1 MKEYAIKMNKVHKPL
16 YFYLMLLFSTTIIG
30 ALLLY
35 LPFTGKKPI
44 SFLDALFIA
53 SSAFT
58 VTGLSPV
65 DIGSQFNILGEI
77 VILLLIQIGGLGIV
91 TVTLL
96 TLVFLNRKI
105 SMKNRFLIMVT
116 WNIDEPG
123 GVIKLIKH
131 LAIYSLVTELIGMIC
146 LCLSFIP
153 KFGIGKGL
161 FLSLFT
167 SVSAFNNAGFALF
180 KNNLIDYSN
189 DPIVIITISILIIF
203 GGIGHFVV
211 IDFINCKKLSKLSL
225 HSKLVLTTT
234 SILIIIGAITFFLLE
249 QFNTMQNMGLVE
261 KIGNSFFQSITT
273 RTAGFNSID
282 IASINKS
289 TALMLM
295 LLMFIGG
302 APLSAAGGIKITTFA
317 VAFIFVLNYIRKE
330 NNVSVFNKEIS
341 DKYIKLSIVT
351 INISFLFISIITFIL
366 SIINP
371 NISLIKLLFEVVSAF
386 GTVGLS
392 MNLTTEYHGIT
403 KIIIIFVMLCG
414 KVGLLTLLR
423 TFIPPKS
430 PKNYRYTKGQ
440 IYL

>member
-1 MKEYAIKMNKVHKPL
+1 MNKVHKPL
-16 YFYLMLLFSTTIIG
+16 YFYLMLFFSTTIIG
-30 ALLLY
+30 ALLLH

-77 VILLLIQIGGLGIV
+77 IILLLIQIGGLGIV

-180 KNNLIDYSN
+180 KNNLIDFSN
-189 DPIVIITISILIIF
+189 DPIVIIIISILIVF

-249 QFNTMQNMGLVE
+249 QFNTMQHMGLVE
-261 KIGNSFFQSITT
+261 KIGNSFFQSVTT

-330 NNVSVFNKEIS
+330 NNVFVFNKEIS
-341 DKYIKLSIVT
+341 DKHIKLSIVT

>member
-1 MKEYAIKMNKVHKPL
+1 M
-16 YFYLMLLFSTTIIG
+16 
-30 ALLLY
+30 
-35 LPFTGKKPI
+35 
-44 SFLDALFIA
+44 
-53 SSAFT
+53 
-58 VTGLSPV
+58 SPV

>member
-1 MKEYAIKMNKVHKPL
+1 
-16 YFYLMLLFSTTIIG
+16 
-30 ALLLY
+30 
-35 LPFTGKKPI
+35 
-44 SFLDALFIA
+44 
-53 SSAFT
+53 
-58 VTGLSPV
+58 
-65 DIGSQFNILGEI
+65 GSQFNILGEI

-180 KNNLIDYSN
+180 KNNLIDFSN
-189 DPIVIITISILIIF
+189 DPIVIIIISILIVF

-249 QFNTMQNMGLVE
+249 QFNTMQHMGLVE
-261 KIGNSFFQSITT
+261 KIGNSFFQSVTT

-330 NNVSVFNKEIS
+330 NNVFVFNKEIS
-341 DKYIKLSIVT
+341 DKHIKLSIVT

-403 KIIIIFVMLCG
+403 KIFIIFVMLCG

>member
-1 MKEYAIKMNKVHKPL
+1 MNKVHKPL
-16 YFYLMLLFSTTIIG
+16 YFYLMLFFSTAIIG

>member
-1 MKEYAIKMNKVHKPL
+1 
-16 YFYLMLLFSTTIIG
+16 FSTTIIG

-180 KNNLIDYSN
+180 KNNLIDFSN
-189 DPIVIITISILIIF
+189 DPIVIIIISILIVF

-249 QFNTMQNMGLVE
+249 QFNTMQHMGLVE
-261 KIGNSFFQSITT
+261 KIGNSFFQSVTT

-330 NNVSVFNKEIS
+330 NNVFVFNKEIS
-341 DKYIKLSIVT
+341 DKHIKLSIVT

>member
-1 MKEYAIKMNKVHKPL
+1 MNKVHKPL
-16 YFYLMLLFSTTIIG
+16 YFYLMLFFSTTIIG

-35 LPFTGKKPI
+35 LPLTGKKPI

-180 KNNLIDYSN
+180 KNNLIDFSN
-189 DPIVIITISILIIF
+189 DPIVIIIISILIVF

-249 QFNTMQNMGLVE
+249 QFNTMQHMGLVE
-261 KIGNSFFQSITT
+261 KIGNSFFQSVTT

-330 NNVSVFNKEIS
+330 NNVFVFNKEIS
-341 DKYIKLSIVT
+341 DKHIKLSIVT

>member
-1 MKEYAIKMNKVHKPL
+1 MHL
-16 YFYLMLLFSTTIIG
+16 QLL
-30 ALLLY
+30 AC
-35 LPFTGKKPI
+35 P
-44 SFLDALFIA
+44 
-53 SSAFT
+53 
-58 VTGLSPV
+58 PV

>member
-1 MKEYAIKMNKVHKPL
+1 
-16 YFYLMLLFSTTIIG
+16 
-30 ALLLY
+30 Y

-180 KNNLIDYSN
+180 KNNLIDYSS

-249 QFNTMQNMGLVE
+249 QFNTMQHMGLVE
-261 KIGNSFFQSITT
+261 KIGNSFFQSVTT

-414 KVGLLTLLR
+414 KVVLLTLLR

>member
-1 MKEYAIKMNKVHKPL
+1 
-16 YFYLMLLFSTTIIG
+16 IIG

-180 KNNLIDYSN
+180 KNNLIDFSN
-189 DPIVIITISILIIF
+189 DPIVIITISILIVF

-249 QFNTMQNMGLVE
+249 QFNTMQHMGLVE
-261 KIGNSFFQSITT
+261 KIGNSFFQSVTT

-330 NNVSVFNKEIS
+330 NNVFVFNKEIS
-341 DKYIKLSIVT
+341 DKHIKLSIVT